1 MIAAIVRAS
10 LFVKLALAG
19 LLLGIGFV
27 GYSAVSAPAERAS
40 LQRLESTLAS
50 ATRVTRTSR
59 RSGSTTSYFQ
69 LTLRPGPAGAEEIR
83 LTVPVAEAS
92 ESDIRAVMGKR
103 VRAEYRS
110 ADDVYAL
117 SAGGMQIVRFEQVVE
132 RRRSG
137 YRQYKVDGVAII
149 LGSALVLLVAG
160 GLTWRRLGRQAVA

>member
-59 RSGSTTSYFQ
+59 RSGSTTSYYQ

-92 ESDIRAVMGKR
+92 ESDIRTVMGKR
-103 VRAEYRS
+103 VRA
-110 ADDVYAL
+110 